1 MPIIENKK
9 VYDHSKSELPLLNKE
24 LDKAEK
30 TVVKLSKSSKELAK
44 ALELVKKSND
54 GTEAK
59 KLADGTNKLTK
70 STKKLK
76 DALTAEEKVKQ
87 DILKA
92 NTRLAQSRTKAAKD
106 LALVRQKTLETN
118 KALRE
123 QAKATLGVKNR
134 TNGLI
139 SGLKNLGK
147 QLVGA
152 LGIAAGIGIVV
163 AQFNK
168 MSQRSKE
175 LNKLTRELVGTFDI
189 TTREAKKLAA
199 QINAMAVNIEGV
211 DARKLQISLNAIV
224 KTFGDISEQEALDL
238 IQEGFAKGSNNSD
251 EFLDILKEYPG
262 FFQKAGL
269 SASEMFAI
277 INQQVKEGVYSDK
290 GVDAIKEATIQLTEN
305 TKIVRDALKPLGE
318 SVNLQIRQK
327 VEAGKAFEAM
337 QLITREMVSLGTNSA
352 ETQTIIADVFK
363 GAGEDSEAFVKNL
376 HNVNLSLDDVAKQTS
391 VNSEANIELS
401 KAYNALILSV
411 SDGEG
416 IWSQSIASIKSWGAE
431 VLNSL
436 RIFGEADFTTRLKQ
450 IANGLLT
457 VTGAGSK
464 FQFQIDETTDA
475 LKLQNKEQTT
485 SIRLTKEQK
494 DALAQETTE
503 KEKQSALNKEEEKAR
518 KKRIKDLEKL
528 NREKEK
534 QLKIDQKIREKR
546 EEDLVAEIEGGELR
560 SQTKTE
566 EKEQFIS
573 DQEEITASFVANQE
587 AQAQAAVEA
596 NEKFLRQAAVI
607 SSVAQT
613 AGEELGALMAEGQLT
628 FKEFGKLLLKTTIDL
643 VQKQVSVLLVAIL
656 AREIASKSF
665 AGIATAAVLE
675 GLIIAALQVAKAK
688 IASFEDGG
696 PVGGERHSK
705 GGTIIEA
712 EKGEFVVNRGGYSK
726 APDIINAVNDGIL
739 TDRNAGKLL
748 SKEGESMLL
757 LSAMM
762 KGNDTSRQLL
772 QAMLNMGWIEPGNGT
787 YTRHKADG
795 SSSKTLPLK

>member
-1 MPIIENKK
+1 MAIIENKT
-9 VYDHSKSELPLLNKE
+9 VYDHSKSELPKLIKDLDNANKE
-24 LDKAEK
+24 
-30 TVVKLSKSSKELAK
+30 VVKLGKSSKQLAK

-59 KLADGTNKLTK
+59 KLTEGTRKLTK
-70 STKKLK
+70 ATRELKKAKSAEQIAAEKLVKAHKKLNQAYTPQAK
-76 DALTAEEKVKQ
+76 ALE
-87 DILKA
+87 
-92 NTRLAQSRTKAAKD
+92 
-106 LALVRQKTLETN
+106 LVRQKTLQQN

-123 QAKATLGVKNR
+123 QAKATLGVKNK

-139 SGLKNLGK
+139 AGLKNMGK
-147 QLVGA
+147 QLFGA
-152 LGIAAGIGIVV
+152 LGITAGIGLLIN
-163 AQFNK
+163 QFNK
-168 MSQRSKE
+168 MSKRSTE

-189 TTREAKKLAA
+189 TTKEAKKLAS

-211 DARKLQISLNAIV
+211 DSKSLQISLTAIV
-224 KTFGDISEQEALDL
+224 KTFKDLSEQDALDL
-238 IQEGFAKGSNNSD
+238 IKEGFQKGSNNSD
-251 EFLDILKEYPG
+251 EFLDILREYPG

-305 TKIVRDALKPLGE
+305 TKIVQDALKPLGE

-391 VNSEANIELS
+391 VNSEANLKLS
-401 KAYNALILSV
+401 EAYNSLILSV

-416 IWSQSIASIKSWGAE
+416 IWSRSIASIKTWGAE
-431 VLNSL
+431 ILNSL

-450 IANGLLT
+450 IVNGLAA
-457 VTGAGSK
+457 VTGVGEK
-464 FQFQIDETTDA
+464 YRFKIEETTEA
-475 LKLQNKEQTT
+475 LRLQNNQQKVTV
-485 SIRLTKEQK
+485 RLTKEQK
-494 DALAQETTE
+494 DALVKETAE
-503 KEKQSALNKEEEKAR
+503 KEKQATLNKEEEKAR

-534 QLKIDQKIREKR
+534 QLKIDQEIREKR
-546 EEDLVAEIEGGELR
+546 EEDLVAEIEGVELIA
-560 SQTKTE
+560 QTKTE
-566 EKEQFIS
+566 QKDQFIS
-573 DQEEITASFVANQE
+573 DQEEITASFVANQQ
-587 AQAQAAVEA
+587 AQAEAAVEA
-596 NEKFLRQAAVI
+596 NAKFLEQAAII

-613 AGEELGALMAEGQLT
+613 AGAELGELMTKGQLT

-643 VQKQVSVLLVAIL
+643 VQKQVNVLLVAIL

-665 AGIATAAVLE
+665 AGIATTAVLA
-675 GLIIAALQVAKAK
+675 GIINAALQVAKAG
-688 IASFEDGG
+688 IANFNEGIEVVPGQGNKDTV
-696 PVGGERHSK
+696 PAMLTPGERVVP
-705 GGTIIEA
+705 A
-712 EKGEFVVNRGGYSK
+712 EINRML
-726 APDIINAVNDGIL
+726 NGIPNSEL
-739 TDRNAGKLL
+739 PGRL
-748 SKEGESMLL
+748 SQGDNMLL

-762 KGNDTSRQLL
+762 QNNNTSKQLL
-772 QAMLNMGWIEPGNGT
+772 QAMLNMGWIEPGEGQ

-795 SSSKTLPLK
+795 SSPKTFPLK